1 MKPDLAIRLAAVA
14 GDGVTVAHADA
25 IIREFLAQIVRC
37 PAGDDTGT
45 MTVGHDVS
53 IATTDRLGQAVA
65 EPMIEAGTVGPC
77 PYCGGPDSKG
87 RARHDPEFAGWH
99 CFAGGTPRDCR
110 EIKDDP
116 TSIDE
121 SHAACGYR
129 IILPIQLPP
138 GRAGK

>member
-1 MKPDLAIRLAAVA
+1 MKPDVAIRLAAVV
-14 GDGVTVAHADA
+14 GEGVTVPQADA

-37 PAGDDTGT
+37 PACDDTGS

-53 IATTDRLGQAVA
+53 IATTDRLGQAVS

-87 RARHDPEFAGWH
+87 RARHDPEFAAWH
-99 CFAGGTPRDCR
+99 CFAGATARDCR
-110 EIKDDP
+110 EIKDNP

-121 SHAACGYR
+121 IHAACGYR
-129 IILPIQLPP
+129 IVLPIRLPP
-138 GRAGK
+138 ARTDK

>member
-14 GDGVTVAHADA
+14 GDGVTVPHADA

-37 PAGDDTGT
+37 PACDDTGSIT
-45 MTVGHDVS
+45 IGHDVS
-53 IATTDRLGQAVA
+53 IATTDRLGQAVS

-87 RARHDPEFAGWH
+87 RARHDPEFAAWH
-99 CFAGGTPRDCR
+99 CFNGGTARDCR
-110 EIKDDP
+110 AVKDDP
-116 TSIDE
+116 TRIDP

-129 IILPIQLPP
+129 IILPIRLAPL
-138 GRAGK
+138 RSDK